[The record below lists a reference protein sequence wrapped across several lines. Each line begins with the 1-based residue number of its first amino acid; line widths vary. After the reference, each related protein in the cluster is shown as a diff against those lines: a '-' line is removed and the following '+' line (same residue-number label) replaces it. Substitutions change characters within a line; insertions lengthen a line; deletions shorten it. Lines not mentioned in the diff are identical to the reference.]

1 MSDSVPTRG
10 AHQSSP
16 ECVELKPPAGHRR
29 IAVVKY
35 SSSVPGGTL
44 SPPPTLLYSTL
55 LSLSIDRSLLLRA
68 PPEEQQMWGTVWV
81 VEGSENVN
89 GICVCLFV
97 CFSLFCPFWLIWGWG
112 NVTTELQWREHN
124 SDVGCAGGKVWFG
137 GFFVLFF
144 FGLHSPTHPHISSLP
159 FSQLIN
165 CGEYPVCMHD
175 LVNLLLSL
183 KINVYPGVRL
193 PDVSPTRLRS
203 VIKNNATWWGN
214 WFVLSLTLASGL

>member
-55 LSLSIDRSLLLRA
+55 LYSPSLLTEACCFEPRQRSSRCEGLCEWLRV
-68 PPEEQQMWGTVWV
+68 PKMWTGFVF
-81 VEGSENVN
+81 
-89 GICVCLFV
+89 VCLFV
-97 CFSLFCPFWLIWGWG
+97 FLSSVLFDLYEDGETWLRSSSDVSTTLMWGVPEERYGLGFFLFC
-112 NVTTELQWREHN
+112 
-124 SDVGCAGGKVWFG
+124 
-137 GFFVLFF
+137 F

-203 VIKNNATWWGN
+203 VIKNNAT
-214 WFVLSLTLASGL
+214 